1 MENPTDRSPET
12 MRGSMAPRAARNNG
26 ALRRNEG
33 QSAGAR
39 GRVDREMATSGG
51 AGNKAAAEQHGV

>member
-1 MENPTDRSPET
+1 MENPTDGSPET
-12 MRGSMAPRAARNNG
+12 MRAARNDG

>member
-1 MENPTDRSPET
+1 MENPTDGSPET
-12 MRGSMAPRAARNNG
+12 MRGSMARAARNDG
-26 ALRRNEG
+26 ALQRNEG